1 MGNNNTSGL
10 REEDSTTD
18 EAQEKSVQEPTNA
31 NVVKEENHVVPAGES
46 KDYHEKVK
54 GLDRDD
60 RKGSGDT
67 HDHNQTSDEAEH
79 AEAHP
84 TPESP
89 KAETKPNEV
98 GGGDNEFHPASFP
111 NELEG
116 DDQKSTESHL
126 EETVLGANS
135 NQLERQASFKKE
147 EQEIMSVSTFVTISP
162 SHDPEPQESMDLK
175 FDQQEFIENHSE
187 QSINDSTNS
196 LETSENIVGSNVVE
210 DIITKENGHLVETCA
225 SDNLDGIL
233 VSGTTLNME
242 KKMGDLSEKEMA
254 SQEDKML
261 SEEKVDVEVGNE
273 VGNDLSKTVVME
285 PTAIRSDSRSE
296 HREKCEEEFTREMDC
311 YGNNCSESQ
320 PQVNLIANSAN
331 SHMELSVPEDKCMVL
346 TEETEFTRKESETE
360 VNKHDYNPNQLMDD
374 SNRESDI
381 ELEHASQTDSFL
393 GPSFKNNEESSV
405 DASHDPASNGS
416 CQVEEAKVS
425 ENGYIDL
432 FNDIQSEASEDGCKE
447 SEGDTM
453 IVPELGIIP
462 EELSMSNGKGN
473 EGETDCKLE
482 EEKTAE
488 KQIVEEIKEKTE
500 APCAIGKG
508 AEEQQG
514 GEQLVSKTL
523 AVQAEAYNP
532 QAPASLFQSQ
542 DQQQEKVTVSGDA
555 QGSNALTLELKPESC
570 EEFLVAKVSTDQAEV
585 MNILGTSASAVEL
598 AMVKPQEEASYY
610 FIAARE
616 VVRETKSLAFDQCEK
631 RDSTIFPKGGYEAQE
646 SVGRLST
653 ESNPD
658 NLNIHVQMRK
668 SPSFDL
674 DLRIEARSEESD
686 QTPLLYQD
694 KITVESLSDQSDV
707 SLQSPHLLSQCSQ
720 ETLRALPVEEKVIAL
735 ERSDSEKSRTP
746 FLGFLK
752 EDEAA
757 HAVVTP
763 KKQDNHA
770 AAKKTTK
777 DLWNSPTKEV
787 ASASPKGKE
796 KHKRRTSLFG
806 QCMCCATVIN

>member
-1 MGNNNTSGL
+1 
-10 REEDSTTD
+10 
-18 EAQEKSVQEPTNA
+18 
-31 NVVKEENHVVPAGES
+31 
-46 KDYHEKVK
+46 
-54 GLDRDD
+54 
-60 RKGSGDT
+60 
-67 HDHNQTSDEAEH
+67 
-79 AEAHP
+79 
-84 TPESP
+84 
-89 KAETKPNEV
+89 
-98 GGGDNEFHPASFP
+98 
-111 NELEG
+111 
-116 DDQKSTESHL
+116 
-126 EETVLGANS
+126 
-135 NQLERQASFKKE
+135 
-147 EQEIMSVSTFVTISP
+147 MSVSTFVTISP

-242 KKMGDLSEKEMA
+242 KKIGDLSEKEMA

-320 PQVNLIANSAN
+320 PQVNLIANSPN
-331 SHMELSVPEDKCMVL
+331 SHMELSVPEDKCMLL

-360 VNKHDYNPNQLMDD
+360 VNKHDYSPNQLMDD

-425 ENGYIDL
+425 ENVYIDL

-462 EELSMSNGKGN
+462 EALSMSNGKGN

-482 EEKTAE
+482 EEKTEE

-752 EDEAA
+752 EDEEA

>member
-1 MGNNNTSGL
+1 MYA
-10 REEDSTTD
+10 EEDSTTD

-46 KDYHEKVK
+46 KDYHEKVT
-54 GLDRDD
+54 GLDCDD

-752 EDEAA
+752 EDEEA

-796 KHKRRTSLFG
+796 KHKRRASLFG

>member
-1 MGNNNTSGL
+1 
-10 REEDSTTD
+10 
-18 EAQEKSVQEPTNA
+18 
-31 NVVKEENHVVPAGES
+31 
-46 KDYHEKVK
+46 
-54 GLDRDD
+54 
-60 RKGSGDT
+60 
-67 HDHNQTSDEAEH
+67 
-79 AEAHP
+79 
-84 TPESP
+84 
-89 KAETKPNEV
+89 
-98 GGGDNEFHPASFP
+98 
-111 NELEG
+111 
-116 DDQKSTESHL
+116 
-126 EETVLGANS
+126 
-135 NQLERQASFKKE
+135 
-147 EQEIMSVSTFVTISP
+147 MSVSTFVTISP

-210 DIITKENGHLVETCA
+210 DIITKENGHLVETCT
-225 SDNLDGIL
+225 SDNVDGIL
-233 VSGTTLNME
+233 ASGTTLNME

-285 PTAIRSDSRSE
+285 PTEIRSDSRSE

-311 YGNNCSESQ
+311 YGNNGSESQ
-320 PQVNLIANSAN
+320 PQLNLIANSPN

-360 VNKHDYNPNQLMDD
+360 VNKHDYSPNQLMDD

-381 ELEHASQTDSFL
+381 ELEHASQTNSFL

-514 GEQLVSKTL
+514 GEQFVSKTL

-555 QGSNALTLELKPESC
+555 QGSNALTLELKPGSC

-720 ETLRALPVEEKVIAL
+720 ETRRALPVEEKVIAL

-752 EDEAA
+752 EHEEA